1 MIFDEV
7 IYPKSD
13 FTGPDG
19 VRINII
25 IGYSSEGL
33 FHALRRMRKGV
44 SLLFE
49 TFFNNEK

>member
-25 IGYSSEGL
+25 IGYSTEGL